1 MKLLLLPS
9 IDYLGW
15 GGGGGGGASNLYP
28 FKIFFS
34 FAFTHLIVKS
44 EEMKTKSEL
53 GLEK

>member
-15 GGGGGGGASNLYP
+15 GGGGGASILFP
-28 FKIFFS
+28 VQIFFS

>member
-15 GGGGGGGASNLYP
+15 GGGGGGASILFP
-28 FKIFFS
+28 VKIFFS
-34 FAFTHLIVKS
+34 FAFNNLIVKS